1 MSSNLVSSDSCNPVP
16 NDLVSA
22 ETKSNHEQSDLNV
35 IDSSGAI
42 RQYPLLIDSNK
53 ANSSKNV
60 LTTED
65 SDQLLIDSNK
75 SDSSKN
81 VLTTEESDQLLIYSN
96 KSDSSKNTLTT
107 EESEQLLVDSNK
119 SDGSKNVLTTEESDQ
134 LLQDIDIILAE
145 DSSTSSDEFYPD
157 QLQGSETESETGDV
171 AGRLGV
177 PNQYF
182 LTNVSIDSS
191 VAPEFVNIS
200 GNNQTAGS
208 ADFDQMQMFDPFMEF
223 ENQTVEKS
231 SSQDS
236 FVNID

>member
-53 ANSSKNV
+53 SDSSKNV

-81 VLTTEESDQLLIYSN
+81 
-96 KSDSSKNTLTT
+96 TLTT
-107 EESEQLLVDSNK
+107 EESKQLLVDSNK
-119 SDGSKNVLTTEESDQ
+119 SDSSKNVLTTEESDQ

-145 DSSTSSDEFYPD
+145 DSSTSSEEFYPD
-157 QLQGSETESETGDV
+157 HLQGSETESETGDV